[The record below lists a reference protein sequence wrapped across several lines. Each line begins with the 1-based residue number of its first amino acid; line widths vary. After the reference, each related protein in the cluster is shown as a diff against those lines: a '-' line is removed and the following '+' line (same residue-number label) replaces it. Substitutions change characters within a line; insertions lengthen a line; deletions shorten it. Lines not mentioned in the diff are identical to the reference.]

1 MKYEMTETHLHS
13 LVSDRSSPLSS
24 AGEIG
29 MRIEAEENCPNMS
42 WLNEV
47 TLRSVSEL
55 KSPACFQLVPTYL
68 SFTDLPRDVHDQVR
82 AVYLTGR
89 GALMTGSSF
98 VLLSIPGF
106 VAVYRRASSGCLTPS
121 YRIGKC
127 FAAPRLRTSP
137 IDPVTFRKCSVLG
150 AMARS

>member
-13 LVSDRSSPLSS
+13 LGRIAHRHSPQPVRSN
-24 AGEIG
+24 ANRG
-29 MRIEAEENCPNMS
+29 RENDPNMS

-55 KSPACFQLVPTYL
+55 KSPACFQLVPTCL

-106 VAVYRRASSGCLTPS
+106 VAVYRNA
-121 YRIGKC
+121 
-127 FAAPRLRTSP
+127 
-137 IDPVTFRKCSVLG
+137 
-150 AMARS
+150 